1 MKLLQNSEFTIPTYT
16 PKQKVESKN
25 RENMSMYKNSM
36 KHLKTINYLAHAIK
50 TSKCRPE
57 SRTSEPAQIFGPDFE
72 QQPPLA
78 WFRIHFGCLTQHTL
92 QFNLMLTDIGEYPGS
107 RLHMKWSSGRSEDFT
122 TVARRIEAVTE
133 LIFVMI
139 TTAIVKMDWR

>member
-25 RENMSMYKNSM
+25 RENMSVYKNSM

-57 SRTSEPAQIFGPDFE
+57 SRTSEPARENFWSGLRAATASSMIQD
-72 QQPPLA
+72 
-78 WFRIHFGCLTQHTL
+78 TL
-92 QFNLMLTDIGEYPGS
+92 
-107 RLHMKWSSGRSEDFT
+107 RLLDSAYF
-122 TVARRIEAVTE
+122 
-133 LIFVMI
+133 
-139 TTAIVKMDWR
+139 AI